1 MSKHEEMDE
10 EHLGLKVRKNRPK
23 KKIEADNSGAPAIV
37 ISVSVRQCTVSQNGE
52 VRLVRYENPVAPGDE
67 VTIRSEKVLE
77 IGPRRT
83 TLARTDP
90 ANPHKFRIIAT
101 NIDYLLIVASVANPP
116 FRPGLVDRY
125 LIAASRGG
133 IKPVLCVNKTDLG
146 GNIAAARMFEEV
158 PTVFCS
164 VVTGEGIDELRD
176 MIAGS
181 TAVLA
186 GHSGVGKSSLLNAL
200 ASEDRAVTGKVDE
213 DSGQG
218 RHTTTTS
225 RLYQLSNGAR
235 IIDTPGIR
243 EFGLGK
249 ITMEEI
255 RAAFPEFVDRGCRF
269 RDCSHRDDPD
279 CAVREA
285 GGPRY
290 ASYLRLLAE
299 L

>member
-1 MSKHEEMDE
+1 MNRAPEDLNE
-10 EHLGLKVRKNRPK
+10 EHLGRAVRKNRPK
-23 KKIEADNSGAPAIV
+23 KKPVADNPGRPAVV
-37 ISVSVRQCTVSQNGE
+37 INVSVKYCMVSQNGE
-52 VRLVRYENPVAPGDE
+52 VSRVRYEIPVAPGDE
-67 VTIRSEKVLE
+67 VTIRNEKVLE
-77 IGPRRT
+77 IAPRRT
-83 TLARTDP
+83 TLSRTEP
-90 ANPHKFRIIAT
+90 SYVHKWRVIAA
-101 NIDYLLIVASVANPP
+101 NIDYLLIVAAMANPP

-133 IKPVLCVNKTDLG
+133 IHPILCVNKTDLTEDVS
-146 GNIAAARMFEEV
+146 AAAVFEI

-164 VVTGEGIDELRD
+164 TVTGQGIDQLRD

-200 ASEDRAVTGKVDE
+200 ASEDKARIGEVDE
-213 DSGQG
+213 DTGQG
-218 RHTTTTS
+218 KHTTTNS
-225 RLYQLSNGAR
+225 RLYELSNGAR

-249 ITMEEI
+249 ISMEEI
-255 RAAFPEFVDRGCRF
+255 QAAFPEFMDRGCRF

-279 CAVREA
+279 CAVREM

-290 ASYLRLLAE
+290 ASYLRLMGE